1 MVKIIIDILLFV
13 IFWICG
19 YACCSV
25 FNKSELIGNLLIVK
39 QENEEP
45 VLLLEVNKGKKEEI
59 VPGRIVQLKVEEYE
73 REET

>member
-1 MVKIIIDILLFV
+1 MVKIIVYTLALV
-13 IFWICG
+13 IFWIIG
-19 YACCSV
+19 YACCYI
-25 FNKSELIGNLLIVK
+25 FNKGELIGNLLIVK

-59 VPGRIVQLKVEEYE
+59 VPGRMVQLKVEEYE